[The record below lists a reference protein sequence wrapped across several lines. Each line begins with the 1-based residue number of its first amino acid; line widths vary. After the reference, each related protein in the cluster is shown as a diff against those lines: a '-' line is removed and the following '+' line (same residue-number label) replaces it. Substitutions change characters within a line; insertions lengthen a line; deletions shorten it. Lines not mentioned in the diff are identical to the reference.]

1 MRNALSLYN
10 RRRHTNTIVLSLS
23 LVATAIGLIWLG
35 AILWTLLYNGVSAIS
50 LQMFTQ
56 ITPPPGSDG
65 GLMNAI
71 FGSLVMTG
79 IATIIGAPIGV
90 LAGTYL
96 AEFSR
101 GKKIAEVVRFVN
113 DILLSAPSIVVG
125 LFIYE
130 IMVVT
135 MGHFSA
141 WAGAMALAIIVIPVV
156 LRTTENILALVPDSL
171 REAAAALGASQ
182 WRVVL
187 QVCYRASLQGLLT
200 GVMLAIARIAG
211 ETAPLLFT
219 ALNNQFWSFNL
230 NGAMANL
237 PVVIFQFAM
246 SPYEDWQSLAWGG
259 ALLITFVVLILNISA
274 RILAHWS
281 TARK

>member
-1 MRNALSLYN
+1 MNLYHRRRTTNAIVLTLSL
-10 RRRHTNTIVLSLS
+10 L
-23 LVATAIGLIWLG
+23 ATAVGLIWLG
-35 AILWTLLYNGVSAIS
+35 AILWTLMYNGFSAIS

-71 FGSLVMTG
+71 FGSLVMTAIG
-79 IATIIGAPIGV
+79 IVVGAPIGV
-90 LAGTYL
+90 FAGTYL

-101 GKKIAEVVRFVN
+101 GQKIAEVVRFVN

-130 IMVVT
+130 VMVVS

-141 WAGAMALAIIVIPVV
+141 WAGSMALAIIVIPVV
-156 LRTTENILALVPDSL
+156 LRTTENMLALVPDSL
-171 REAAAALGASQ
+171 REAAAALGAPQ
-182 WRVVL
+182 WRIVF

-259 ALLITFVVLILNISA
+259 ALLITAIVLILNISA
-274 RILAHWS
+274 RVLAHWS